1 MEEFLRALKSNKY
14 KDKRLRINWMLLAI
28 ISLITALT
36 ISGVA
41 IYYSVIGLTAIFAAA
56 AIPIMVMGV
65 SLEVAKLVA
74 TVWLHRNWRVAP
86 GFIKTYLTVSVVV
99 LMLITSMGVFG
110 FLSKAHLDQN
120 IVSGEVM
127 DKVAL
132 IDSKIQTEKDNID
145 SAKKALTQMDAQVN
159 EMLSR
164 STDNKGTERAVQ
176 VRRQQAKERDN
187 LAKEIIKSQTNI
199 SQLNQEKAP
208 ISKEMRKV
216 EAEVGPIKYIA
227 AFFYGSTD
235 QNILEKAVTWVIM
248 AIIFVF
254 DPLAVILLL
263 ASQYS
268 FEQAK
273 GRKLFKEQAEGD
285 SLTTEGDRDVVKE
298 TTVTTPV
305 DIANIEPVKFEWNE
319 SNPNGFIAQEVADIL
334 PEIVVKEE
342 PIVKKSFSSFKG
354 FDVPKVNVTHD
365 AKGIVPI
372 NLTAPEEVYYAPP
385 PIHYTNTDNPI
396 DFPTTEGFEVTET
409 DLDAWNKMI
418 AKAEEEVEKEFEQKS
433 NIVSAYNMDERPGDY
448 VQGSLTEVIEPE
460 VTFNSYVQNE
470 EQQKSNLWQE
480 ARKNVVIDNV
490 ESLSQSE
497 YQVKVQQAIV
507 RDLIRNI
514 NEGRIAINELSDA
527 EADAVEQYL
536 KKEKDDGENNSNK
549 SA

>member
-1 MEEFLRALKSNKY
+1 
-14 KDKRLRINWMLLAI
+14 MLLAI

-132 IDSKIQTEKDNID
+132 IDSKIQTEKDNIE

-187 LAKEIIKSQTNI
+187 LAKEITKSQTTI

-227 AFFYGSTD
+227 AFFYDSTD

-268 FEQAK
+268 FEQAR

-298 TTVTTPV
+298 TTVTQPV
-305 DIANIEPVKFEWNE
+305 DISEIEPVKFEWKE
-319 SNPNGFIAQEVADIL
+319 STPNGFVAQEIADIL

-342 PIVKKSFSSFKG
+342 PTVKKSFSSFKG
-354 FDVPKVNVTHD
+354 FDVPKVSTTHD

-372 NLTAPEEVYYAPP
+372 NLTAPAEV
-385 PIHYTNTDNPI
+385 HYTNTDNPI
-396 DFPTTEGFEVTET
+396 DFPSTEGFEVTET

-418 AKAEEEVEKEFEQKS
+418 AKAEEEVEKEFEQKTI
-433 NIVSAYNMDERPGDY
+433 IVSAYNMDERPGDY
-448 VQGSLTEVIEPE
+448 VQGNLTEVIEPE

-514 NEGRIAINELSDA
+514 NEGRITINELTDA

>member
-1 MEEFLRALKSNKY
+1 
-14 KDKRLRINWMLLAI
+14 MLLAI

-132 IDSKIQTEKDNID
+132 IDSKIQTEKDNIE

-187 LAKEIIKSQTNI
+187 LSKEITKSQTTI

-227 AFFYGSTD
+227 AFFYDSTD

-268 FEQAK
+268 FEQAR

-298 TTVTTPV
+298 TTVTQPV
-305 DIANIEPVKFEWNE
+305 DISEIEPVKFEWKE
-319 SNPNGFIAQEVADIL
+319 STPNGFVAQEIADIL

-342 PIVKKSFSSFKG
+342 PTVKKSFSSFKG
-354 FDVPKVNVTHD
+354 FDVPKVSTTHD

-372 NLTAPEEVYYAPP
+372 NLTAPEEVYYTPT

-396 DFPTTEGFEVTET
+396 DFPSTEGFEVTET

-418 AKAEEEVEKEFEQKS
+418 AKAEEEVEKEFEQKTI
-433 NIVSAYNMDERPGDY
+433 IVSAYNMDERPGDY
-448 VQGSLTEVIEPE
+448 VQGNLTEVIEPE

-514 NEGRIAINELSDA
+514 NEGRITINELTDA

>member
-1 MEEFLRALKSNKY
+1 MEEFLRALISNKY

-132 IDSKIQTEKDNID
+132 IDSKIQTEKDNIE

-187 LAKEIIKSQTNI
+187 LAKEITKSQTTI

-227 AFFYGSTD
+227 AFFYDSTD

-268 FEQAK
+268 FEQAR

-298 TTVTTPV
+298 TTVTQPV
-305 DIANIEPVKFEWNE
+305 DISEIEPVKFEWKE
-319 SNPNGFIAQEVADIL
+319 STPNGFVAQEIADIL

-342 PIVKKSFSSFKG
+342 PTVKKSFSSFKG
-354 FDVPKVNVTHD
+354 FDVPKVSTTHD

-372 NLTAPEEVYYAPP
+372 NLTAPAEV
-385 PIHYTNTDNPI
+385 HYTNTDNPI
-396 DFPTTEGFEVTET
+396 DFPSTEGFEVTET

-418 AKAEEEVEKEFEQKS
+418 AKAEEEVEKEFEQKTI
-433 NIVSAYNMDERPGDY
+433 IVSAYNMDERPGDY
-448 VQGSLTEVIEPE
+448 VQGNLTEVIEPE

-514 NEGRIAINELSDA
+514 NEGRITINELTDA